1 MMIIHTAGFLK
12 TTYTLHDAVTV
23 HFLAPKKT
31 GLNDH
36 VASISLTGIP
46 MRSMKDSLRLF
57 APIVHDVVETADK
70 KKMNYQKDY
79 VLDDEVF
86 KLRKDYALSGNSN
99 VRLDRGRMLKLVIP
113 TENFDGFQYKGKPAS
128 TLYVSGNSWIGFGE
142 NSEHLKIVRRD
153 TDLMTLRREEG
164 TIWGTYKFLRI
175 RWEGYSVHGNRIE
188 ATRMI
193 WDAILFDTG
202 EICVSFDTIP
212 TNSSYLADSSLVTG
226 DGTIAFTA
234 LTGKIISFKPK
245 DESGNSFEYM
255 DHAPVFRDPY
265 NRRYLISDAD
275 SALYTVEGNVLVK
288 LEETELTAELFET
301 RGVQDIPD
309 EKLLITLHDPTILYW
324 HDSENLFPDMK
335 VIYTGVPIPQVL
347 YSENI
352 DISDSTILGIEKVA
366 ADCSDEVLFAVSFDN
381 GASWWSCINAVW
393 ARLSE
398 EKSGM
403 SKAALE
409 AISVD
414 SWAEKATTGQLKY
427 RFIIS
432 GTDGYLKSITTDY
445 LNTEE

>member
-1 MMIIHTAGFLK
+1 MFDYGTIEDLLK
-12 TTYTLHDAVTV
+12 STEHMEILRNNSLQDDGTDTV
-23 HFLAPKKT
+23 K
-31 GLNDH
+31 GVDW
-36 VASISLTGIP
+36 
-46 MRSMKDSLRLF
+46 
-57 APIVHDVVETADK
+57 
-70 KKMNYQKDY
+70 
-79 VLDDEVF
+79 
-86 KLRKDYALSGNSN
+86 
-99 VRLDRGRMLKLVIP
+99 
-113 TENFDGFQYKGKPAS
+113 FQYNGKAA
-128 TLYVSGNSWIGFGE
+128 TKLYVSGNSWVGIGDNAE
-142 NSEHLKIVRRD
+142 QLKIVRRD
-153 TDLMTLRREEG
+153 ADLMTLRREEG
-164 TIWGTYKFLRI
+164 TLWGTYRFLRI
-175 RWEGYSVHGNRIE
+175 RWEGYSVHGNRID

-193 WDAILFDTG
+193 WDAIFFDTG

-226 DGTIAFTA
+226 DGTISFTA

-245 DESGNSFEYM
+245 DTSGNSFEYV
-255 DHAPVFRDPY
+255 DHAPVFLDPY

-275 SALYTVEGNVLVK
+275 NSLYTVEKNALVK
-288 LEETELTAELFET
+288 LEETELTAALFET

-309 EKLLITLHDPTILYW
+309 GKLLIALHDPTILYW

-335 VIYTGVPIPQVL
+335 VSYTGVPIPQVL

-352 DISDSTILGIEKVA
+352 DMSDSTILGIEKVT
-366 ADCSDEVLFAVSFDN
+366 ADCSDEVLFAASFDD

-393 ARLSE
+393 AKLSE

-432 GTDGYLKSITTDY
+432 GADGYLKSITTDY

>member
-1 MMIIHTAGFLK
+1 MFDYGTIEDLLK
-12 TTYTLHDAVTV
+12 STEHMEILRNNSLQDDGTDTV
-23 HFLAPKKT
+23 
-31 GLNDH
+31 
-36 VASISLTGIP
+36 
-46 MRSMKDSLRLF
+46 
-57 APIVHDVVETADK
+57 
-70 KKMNYQKDY
+70 
-79 VLDDEVF
+79 
-86 KLRKDYALSGNSN
+86 SG
-99 VRLDRGRMLKLVIP
+99 VDW
-113 TENFDGFQYKGKPAS
+113 FQYKGKTAS
-128 TLYVSGNSWIGFGE
+128 TIYVSGNSWIGFGE
-142 NSEHLKIVRRD
+142 NAEQLKIVRRD

-175 RWEGYSVHGNRIE
+175 RWEGYSVHSNRTD

-202 EICVSFDTIP
+202 DICVSFDTIP

-226 DGTIAFTA
+226 NGAISFTA
-234 LTGKIISFKPK
+234 LTGSVISFKPK
-245 DESGNSFEYM
+245 DTSGNDFEYM
-255 DHAPVFRDPY
+255 DHAPVFLDPY
-265 NRRYLISDAD
+265 NRRYLISNAD
-275 SALYTVEGNVLVK
+275 GVLYTVENHALIK
-288 LEETELTAELFET
+288 LDGTELTAELFET

-309 EKLLITLHDPTILYW
+309 GKLLIALQNPTILYW

-335 VIYTGVPIPQVL
+335 VTYTGVPIPQVL

-352 DISDSTILGIEKVA
+352 DMSDSTILGIEKVT
-366 ADCSDEVLFAVSFDN
+366 ADCSDETLFAVSFDD

-393 ARLSE
+393 VKLSE

-432 GTDGYLKSITTDY
+432 GADGYLKSVTTDY